1 MGFIGRKWQGWSGK
15 TSMISKWWF
24 THLTDEL
31 ILSFYWCLHDLRPNM
46 LILLVKNTLKEATFV
61 WNCGFDWYKMVRL
74 EWKCITDSHPKV
86 HKLCWWINIEF
97 LLVPP
102 WSTSQHT
109 CVFGQ
114 RGVKTSDIWFK
125 LGGSLA
131 ENDRVGVETHLWF
144 PTDGSYTLLM
154 SLYWVFVGACMIYNP
169 TCLFF
174 RSKICQKKS
183 NLLQIV
189 SLMGRK

>member
-1 MGFIGRKWQGWSGK
+1 MIYNPRYLCFWSKRRQNKSDLVQIVGFIGRKWQGWSGN
-15 TSMISKWWF
+15 TYIIPTLRF
-24 THLTDEL
+24 IHLTDEL
-31 ILSFYWCLHDLRPNM
+31 ILTFYWCLHDLQPNM
-46 LILLVKNTLKEATFV
+46 LIFSVKNALKEAIFA

-86 HKLCWWINIEF
+86 HKPCWWTNIEF

-125 LGGSLA
+125 LGGSLT
-131 ENDRVGVETHLWF
+131 ENGKVGVETHLSF
-144 PTDGSYTLLM
+144 PNGGSCTLLM
-154 SLYWVFVGACMIYNP
+154 N
-169 TCLFF
+169 
-174 RSKICQKKS
+174 
-183 NLLQIV
+183 
-189 SLMGRK
+189 